1 MINNIFSG
9 NELIHLYR
17 PLRCSS
23 CWFPCCLQEMEVY
36 SPPGNLIGSIQ
47 QEWSLCSPKYNILN
61 AEGQVALTIE
71 GPICTYSLFCGDV
84 DFEIL
89 SPDGSTK
96 VGKISKQ
103 WSGLL
108 KEAFTDADTF
118 GISFPLDLDVRMKAV
133 CLAACFLIG
142 KNLVFFSKS

>member
-1 MINNIFSG
+1 MWNRKLFFHFLLIKIPHIF
-9 NELIHLYR
+9 R
-17 PLRCSS
+17 
-23 CWFPCCLQEMEVY
+23 
-36 SPPGNLIGSIQ
+36 
-47 QEWSLCSPKYNILN
+47 SLLSPKYSILD
-61 AEGQVALTIE
+61 AQGQVALTIE